1 MIRHLAIAPLAAV
14 LFAVPA
20 SAQFRPEIFFQG
32 RTRGAGTVKIV
43 ASSSP
48 RALSV
53 QSVGRVMPDGELVLD
68 QAIRID
74 GKPSTRTFRI
84 RRAQDGAYLGTLSDA
99 SGPVRATVTGNVMSL
114 SYPMKRRGFRM
125 NQRLTLQPGGRSLL
139 NQASV
144 TMLGIRVARIEER
157 IDKVD

>member
-1 MIRHLAIAPLAAV
+1 MIRLPLVAPLAAMV
-14 LFAVPA
+14 FAVPA
-20 SAQFRPEIFFQG
+20 SAQFRPDVFFQG
-32 RTRGAGTVKIV
+32 RTRGVGTVKIV
-43 ASSSP
+43 ASSRP
-48 RALSV
+48 RALTV

-84 RRAQDGAYLGTLSDA
+84 RRAADGAYVGTLSDA
-99 SGPVRATVTGNVMSL
+99 SGPVRASVTGNVMSL

-125 NQRLTLQPGGRSLL
+125 NQLLTLQPGGRTLL

-144 TMLGIRVARIEER
+144 TLLGVRVARIVER
-157 IDKVD
+157 IDKVE